1 MKITEIKNFI
11 KILGYQP
18 EEAKENT
25 YFKNYKNYI
34 IRIDFNTESIE
45 YGNKIKLGDKTTSNF
60 SNSENFVVLEC
71 VNRLLDMGYSPEKLT
86 LEIKWDLGRKEKGK
100 LDIYVA
106 DKEDDTKCFLMIE
119 CKTFGSE
126 YEKEKKN
133 MLSKGG
139 QLFSYFQQDK
149 SAQYLCL
156 YASRLTNNKIEYVNS
171 IVEIEEDFRLA
182 SNKNETY
189 SLWNKMFKDNGIFED
204 WADIYDIKSKAL
216 IRSKLKPLQQ
226 SDSGFIFNRFAEIL
240 RHNIV
245 SDKSNAFNKIFNLF
259 LCKIEDEDKNPDE
272 ELSFQWKEDDNHISL
287 QKRLNNLYKEGMR
300 KFLSIEVTDF
310 NEKDLDKE
318 LNTLSGVSKKHIED
332 MFTKLRLYK
341 NNEFAFKEVFDDS
354 SFEEN
359 ATVLK
364 EVVELLQPYQLRYT
378 HKQQFLGDFFELL
391 LNTGLKQESGQF
403 FTPVPIAKF
412 ISSSIPLE
420 EIIDNKIEKG
430 EINFLPYVIDYAAG
444 SGHFLTEAMDEIQHI
459 IESKDHNK
467 YKDSVK
473 RKLKGFKEDTYA
485 WAEEFIYGIEKD
497 YRLVKTAKVACFL
510 NGDGLA
516 NLIHADGLD
525 NYKFSKDYV
534 GKLKSDSEE
543 KDICQFDVIVA
554 NPPYSVSAFKNTLK
568 NGEKSFDLYNRLTD
582 TSSEIECLFIE
593 RTKQLLKEGGY
604 AGVVLPSSVLSNGGI
619 YTNSRE
625 ILLKYFEI
633 IGIAELGSNTFM
645 ATGTNT
651 VTLFL
656 KRRDNSHWLRVQDS
670 INEFFKTFKDITTN
684 GIEKAYS
691 KYIKNVYEKIDFN
704 DYFYLL
710 NAGIIGDSNKEV
722 EEILEDYKKFFETT
736 YTYKNLVQT
745 KDYRNANKEDQL
757 EFYQEALKVFIQEK
771 EKEKLLY
778 FMLSYNKQVILIK
791 SGEKTIEKEFLGY
804 EFSTR
809 RGHEG
814 IRMFTDSTGK
824 PTTKLYDMDNLLNK
838 EKVNSYIHRAFLGEI
853 IKEQDIPE
861 SLENHVYSKMLHEM
875 IGLEKVILDK
885 NISLD
890 PKKKVQIE
898 TKYDFIKLGELISL
912 EIGKRPEGGVSN
924 IKNGIPSLGG
934 EHIGINGELN
944 LEKIKY
950 IPIDYYNTLNQ
961 GIIKMNDILLCKD
974 GALTGKVA
982 IVREDFEYKEAAINE
997 HVFILRSSNEI
1008 TQKYLFIFL
1017 YSNLGQ
1023 NILKANSNG
1032 IVGGINKTNL
1042 LEIKIP
1048 LPPLK
1053 IQAEIVSNFESIR
1066 NSKNDFLLKIE
1077 EQKTTINN
1085 IIENISAP
1093 IKTLNRVM
1101 DIVRGASPRPIKDFI
1116 TTDQE
1121 GVNWIKIGDVKEGDK
1136 YINNTKE
1143 KITKKG
1149 AEKSRL
1155 VKKGDFILS
1164 NSMSAGRPY
1173 IVNISGAIHD
1183 GWLLLNNYE
1192 SNLNKDFLYYTLS
1205 SSYVQEQ
1212 LSDKASGGV
1221 VKNLNIDRVKTI
1233 KIPLPT
1239 VNEQEKVVKEI
1250 NLIEEK
1256 INLIEKKL
1264 EQLSIQETELLKN
1277 YL

>member
-1 MKITEIKNFI
+1 MNTQDIKELIN
-11 KILGYQP
+11 ILGFQP
-18 EEAKENT
+18 KESQTNI
-25 YFKNYKNYI
+25 YIKKYNKYI
-34 IRIDFNTESIE
+34 ITIDFNLGIID
-45 YGNKIKLGDKTTSNF
+45 YGDKIKLGDKSTSNF

-71 VNRLLDMGYSPEKLT
+71 VNRLLEVGYSPEKLT

-106 DKEDDTKCFLMIE
+106 DKDDDTKCFLMIE
-119 CKTFGSE
+119 CKTFESE

-156 YASRLTNNKIEYVNS
+156 YSSRLNNNKIEYVNS

-189 SLWNKMFKDNGIFED
+189 SLWNKIFKDNGIFED
-204 WADIYDIKSKAL
+204 WADIYNIKSKAL

-245 SDKSNAFNKIFNLF
+245 SDKPNAFNKIFNLF
-259 LCKIEDEDKNPDE
+259 LCKIEDEDKSPDE

-341 NNEFAFKEVFDDS
+341 NNEFAFKEVFDDA

-430 EINFLPYVIDYAAG
+430 EISFLPYVIDYAAG
-444 SGHFLTEAMDEIQHI
+444 SGHFLTEAMDEIQRI

-525 NYKFSKDYV
+525 NYKFSKDYI

-568 NGEKSFDLYNRLTD
+568 NGEKSFNLYNRLTD

-593 RTKQLLKEGGY
+593 RTKQLLKEGGC

-619 YTNSRE
+619 YTDSRE

-656 KRRDNSHWLRVQDS
+656 KKRDNSHWLRVQDS

-691 KYIKNVYEKIDFN
+691 KYLENVYEKINFN
-704 DYFYLL
+704 DYLYLL

-736 YTYKNLVQT
+736 NVYKNLIQT
-745 KDYRNANKEDQL
+745 KDYKNAMSEDQL
-757 EFYQEALKVFIQEK
+757 KFVQEALKIFIQDR

-778 FMLSYNKQVILIK
+778 FMLSYNKQVVLIK
-791 SGEKTIEKEFLGY
+791 SGDKQIEKSFLGY
-804 EFSTR
+804 EFSNR

-814 IRMFTDSTGK
+814 IRIFTDSNGK
-824 PTTKLYDMDNLLNK
+824 PTTKLYDMDNLFNE
-838 EKVNSYIHRAFLGEI
+838 EKVNSYIHKAFLGSEF
-853 IKEQDIPE
+853 KEESIHE
-861 SLENHVYSKMLHEM
+861 SLKDHLYIKNLHEL
-875 IGLEKVILDK
+875 INFSKINFEKD
-885 NISLD
+885 ISLVI
-890 PKKKVQIE
+890 KKKMKIE
-898 TKYDFIKLGELISL
+898 TKWNMFTLGEVCNIKIGGTPSRSEKSFYQNAEHLWVSISEMKGNIINDTKEKINNLGVKSSNVKLIKAGTTLLSFKLSIGKTAIAGKDLYTNEAIAALEIKDKNQVLDEYLFVLFNSKIINLDTNFKAFGKSLNSKTLKEISIPIPTLQVQKQVIQEFNENKNKFYTINQKKEAKEAEIKNLFENFNNRKVPISEICTTSSGGTPLTSKKEYYDGGNIPWLTSSEVRTGKIYKSENFITQKGLEESSAKYFPENSVLIAMYGATAGQVGLLKFKSTTNQAICALLPNNKKYLPEYLFFYLKDKKEELISL
-912 EIGKRPEGGVSN
+912 TIGKAQ
-924 IKNGIPSLGG
+924 KNLSQ
-934 EHIGINGELN
+934 
-944 LEKIKY
+944 
-950 IPIDYYNTLNQ
+950 T
-961 GIIKMNDILLCKD
+961 IIQ
-974 GALTGKVA
+974 
-982 IVREDFEYKEAAINE
+982 EY
-997 HVFILRSSNEI
+997 
-1008 TQKYLFIFL
+1008 
-1017 YSNLGQ
+1017 
-1023 NILKANSNG
+1023 
-1032 IVGGINKTNL
+1032 
-1042 LEIKIP
+1042 KIP
-1048 LPPLK
+1048 LPSLEEQENIVKKINFIEEDIKNIELELENLK
-1053 IQAEIVSNFESIR
+1053 IKQNEILR
-1066 NSKNDFLLKIE
+1066 
-1077 EQKTTINN
+1077 
-1085 IIENISAP
+1085 
-1093 IKTLNRVM
+1093 
-1101 DIVRGASPRPIKDFI
+1101 
-1116 TTDQE
+1116 
-1121 GVNWIKIGDVKEGDK
+1121 K
-1136 YINNTKE
+1136 Y
-1143 KITKKG
+1143 
-1149 AEKSRL
+1149 L
-1155 VKKGDFILS
+1155 
-1164 NSMSAGRPY
+1164 
-1173 IVNISGAIHD
+1173 
-1183 GWLLLNNYE
+1183 
-1192 SNLNKDFLYYTLS
+1192 
-1205 SSYVQEQ
+1205 
-1212 LSDKASGGV
+1212 
-1221 VKNLNIDRVKTI
+1221 
-1233 KIPLPT
+1233 
-1239 VNEQEKVVKEI
+1239 
-1250 NLIEEK
+1250 
-1256 INLIEKKL
+1256 
-1264 EQLSIQETELLKN
+1264 
-1277 YL
+1277 

>member
-1 MKITEIKNFI
+1 MNTQDIKELLN
-11 KILGYQP
+11 ILGFKP
-18 EEAKENT
+18 EESKTNI
-25 YFKNYKNYI
+25 YI
-34 IRIDFNTESIE
+34 KKYNQYVIRIDFNLGLID
-45 YGNKIKLGDKTTSNF
+45 YGNKITLGDKTTSNF
-60 SNSENFVVLEC
+60 SSSENFVVLEC

-106 DKEDDTKCFLMIE
+106 DKDDDTKCFLMIE

-156 YASRLTNNKIEYVNS
+156 YASRLNNNEIEYVNS
-171 IVEIEEDFRLA
+171 IVEVEEDFRIA

-189 SLWNKMFKDNGIFED
+189 TLWNKMFKDNGIFED
-204 WADIYDIKSKAL
+204 WTNVYDIKSKAL

-341 NNEFAFKEVFDDS
+341 NNEFAFKEVFDDA

-403 FTPVPIAKF
+403 FTPVPVAKF
-412 ISSSIPLE
+412 ISSSIPLQ
-420 EIIDNKIEKG
+420 EIIEEKINAG

-444 SGHFLTEAMDEIQHI
+444 SGHFLTEVMDEIQHI
-459 IESKDHNK
+459 IEDMNHDK

-516 NLIHADGLD
+516 KLIHGDGLD
-525 NYKFSKDYV
+525 SFKISKDFI

-543 KDICQFDVIVA
+543 QNNQQFDVIIA
-554 NPPYSVSAFKNTLK
+554 NPPYSVSAFKNTMK
-568 NGEKSFDLYNRLTD
+568 QGDKSFDLYNRITD

-604 AGVVLPSSVLSNGGI
+604 AGIVLPSSILSNGGI
-619 YTNSRE
+619 YIDTRD
-625 ILLKYFEI
+625 IILKYFDI
-633 IGIAELGSNTFM
+633 VAITELGSNTFM

-656 KRRDNSHWLRVQDS
+656 KKRNDSHWLRVQDS

-691 KYIKNVYEKIDFN
+691 KYVENVYENIDLN
-704 DYFYLL
+704 DYLYLL
-710 NAGIIGDSNKEV
+710 NAGKLGTSNKIV
-722 EEILEDYKKFFETT
+722 EELLTDYKKLFGTT
-736 YTYKNLVQT
+736 QIYKSLIQS
-745 KDYRNANKEDQL
+745 KDYKNANKLIEEQNYL
-757 EFYQEALKVFIQEK
+757 EALKLFIQEK

-778 FMLSYNKQVILIK
+778 FMLSYKQQVVLIK
-791 SGEKTIEKEFLGY
+791 SGDKQIEKDFLGY
-804 EFSTR
+804 EFSNR

-814 IRMFTDSTGK
+814 IRMFTDPNGK
-824 PTTKLYDMDNLLNK
+824 PITKLYDMDNLFNE
-838 EKVNSYIHRAFLGEI
+838 EKVNSYIHRAFLDTE
-853 IKEQDIPE
+853 IKEETIPE
-861 SLENHVYSKMLHEM
+861 SLENHVYIKQLHELINFNKINFEKDISLVVKKKLKIETQWDM
-875 IGLEKVILDK
+875 RPLGEVCNVKIGGTPSRSEKQYYQNAEHLWVSISEMNGNIINDTKEKINDLGVKNSNVKLIKAGTTLLSFKLSIGKTAIAGKDLYTNEAIAALEIKNKEQLLNDYLFVLFNSKIIDLDTNFKAFGKSLNSATLKEILIPVPPINIQEEVIKEFNNNKNKINIIKSKKEAKENEIKKLFEKFNDKKTPISEICETSSGGTPLTSKKEYYNGGDIPWLTSSEVRTGKIYKSGNFITQKGLEESSAKYFPENSVLIAMYGATAGQVGLLKFKSTTNQAICALLPNEKYLPEYLFFYLKDK
-885 NISLD
+885 T
-890 PKKKVQIE
+890 E
-898 TKYDFIKLGELISL
+898 ELISL
-912 EIGKRPEGGVSN
+912 TIGKAQKNLSQAI
-924 IKNGIPSLGG
+924 IK
-934 EHIGINGELN
+934 EY
-944 LEKIKY
+944 K
-950 IPIDYYNTLNQ
+950 IPIPDLEEQAKIVEAINK
-961 GIIKMNDILLCKD
+961 IEKDINFIEEELEELQ
-974 GALTGKVA
+974 
-982 IVREDFEYKEAAINE
+982 IKEA
-997 HVFILRSSNEI
+997 
-1008 TQKYLFIFL
+1008 
-1017 YSNLGQ
+1017 
-1023 NILKANSNG
+1023 
-1032 IVGGINKTNL
+1032 
-1042 LEIKIP
+1042 
-1048 LPPLK
+1048 
-1053 IQAEIVSNFESIR
+1053 
-1066 NSKNDFLLKIE
+1066 
-1077 EQKTTINN
+1077 
-1085 IIENISAP
+1085 
-1093 IKTLNRVM
+1093 
-1101 DIVRGASPRPIKDFI
+1101 
-1116 TTDQE
+1116 
-1121 GVNWIKIGDVKEGDK
+1121 
-1136 YINNTKE
+1136 
-1143 KITKKG
+1143 
-1149 AEKSRL
+1149 
-1155 VKKGDFILS
+1155 
-1164 NSMSAGRPY
+1164 
-1173 IVNISGAIHD
+1173 
-1183 GWLLLNNYE
+1183 
-1192 SNLNKDFLYYTLS
+1192 
-1205 SSYVQEQ
+1205 
-1212 LSDKASGGV
+1212 
-1221 VKNLNIDRVKTI
+1221 
-1233 KIPLPT
+1233 
-1239 VNEQEKVVKEI
+1239 
-1250 NLIEEK
+1250 
-1256 INLIEKKL
+1256 
-1264 EQLSIQETELLKN
+1264 ELLKE